1 MSSTLVQSV
10 KGLCPQASQYFS
22 ICPLSLTIA
31 SWVSNGSETDLV
43 VEVLNILH
51 EGVAC
56 ELRAVVGDNPIGY
69 TKTAHQSFEEL
80 DG

>member
-1 MSSTLVQSV
+1 MQSV

-22 ICPLSLTIA
+22 IFPLSLTIA
-31 SWVSNGSETDLV
+31 SWVSNGSETDLA

-51 EGVAC
+51 EGVAY
-56 ELRAVVGDNPIGY
+56 ELRAIVGDDPIGY
-69 TKTAHQSFEEL
+69 TKMAHQSSEEL

>member
-1 MSSTLVQSV
+1 MQSV
-10 KGLCPQASQYFS
+10 KGLCPQASEYFS

-43 VEVLNILH
+43 AEVLNILH

-69 TKTAHQSFEEL
+69 TKTSQESFEEL